1 MKILGYLL
9 LGIGI
14 AIIFG
19 AVFLA
24 LSFYSELTEKS
35 SSINSLPQTQDI
47 SYLLNELLNKV
58 NTYLGLGVY
67 LTVKAIILFVLVE
80 AGFKISQLGLN
91 IVKDNKK

>member
-9 LGIGI
+9 LGIGV

-35 SSINSLPQTQDI
+35 SSIGSLPQAQDI

>member
-35 SSINSLPQTQDI
+35 SNINSLPQTQDI